1 MPENFGDVTNGHALR
16 QQDRRARMAQ
26 RMKRE
31 PRQVLGAAILALP
44 IDDVRMAAAGIPA
57 DPCSEQQALQVARHI
72 PPATVSPRTSHKRN
86 QLTGF

>member
-1 MPENFGDVTNGHALR
+1 MSEDLRDVSDRDTLCEQN
-16 QQDRRARMAQ
+16 RRARMPE
-26 RMKRE
+26 RMKRQS
-31 PRQVLGAAILALP
+31 RQALCFAVLALP